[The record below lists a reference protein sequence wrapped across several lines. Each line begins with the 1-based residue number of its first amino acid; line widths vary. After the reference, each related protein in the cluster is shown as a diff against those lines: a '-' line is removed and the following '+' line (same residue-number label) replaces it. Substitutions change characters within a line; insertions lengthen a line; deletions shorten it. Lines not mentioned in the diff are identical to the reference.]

1 MATNP
6 RYPRPVDNAR
16 PFKSHRYDVFGLKV
30 QRRLTLFGEL
40 ALVGFILLEADPDI
54 TSYCER
60 PIVIEEIKPRRVV
73 DFWVQRR
80 NSEELWFLLR
90 PSELKWLERE
100 NAPTTAFRVWAESK
114 GLDVHLIALN
124 AMSLSDAR
132 IRNWG
137 EIIRWLS
144 ANLRHVDKLLI
155 QKVIELCCNNVSI
168 QAVEGALSSEDPIL
182 VRTAIFRLVHQGR
195 LRLNDINASLIGS
208 DTIVEPV

>member
-1 MATNP
+1 MVTNP
-6 RYPRPVDNAR
+6 RYPGPADNVR

-60 PIVIEEIKPRRVV
+60 PIVIEEIKPKRVV
-73 DFWVQRR
+73 DFWVQRGH
-80 NSEELWFLLR
+80 SEELWFLLR
-90 PSELKWLERE
+90 PSELKWLERD
-100 NAPTTAFRVWAESK
+100 NAPTKAFSAWAESR
-114 GLDVHLIALN
+114 GLVVQLIALN
-124 AMSLSDAR
+124 ATSLSDAR

-144 ANLRHVDKLLI
+144 ANLRHVDESLI
-155 QKVIELCCNNVSI
+155 QKVIELCCNNVPI
-168 QAVEGALSSEDPIL
+168 WAVEEALSSEDPIL

-195 LRLNDINASLIGS
+195 LRLNDIDTSLIGA
-208 DTIVEPV
+208 DTIVEPI